1 VNGDSIIGISPQV
14 LCSLIRIC
22 TNSRVYVKPSGLEET
37 IHFCNVL
44 LQSDCQIIEPG
55 ARHWNIFTK
64 LCADG
69 RIIGNLVSNA
79 WFAALAIESGCEW
92 ITTDGDYARFKGLNW
107 RPPF

>member
-1 VNGDSIIGISPQV
+1 VF
-14 LCSLIRIC
+14 
-22 TNSRVYVKPSGLEET
+22 VKPSGLKKRSILAT
-37 IHFCNVL
+37 YCF
-44 LQSDCQIIEPG
+44 QSDCQIIEPG

-64 LCADG
+64 LCSDS
-69 RIIGNLVSNA
+69 RITGNLVSDA